1 MNRAFRVVIR
11 RAVGVVVT
19 YSVSFCVTTHA
30 FAQTADEPNKL
41 RGAIDDEESGI
52 LGADIAASDN
62 LVDAAENAMT
72 DEAKRDLGIASKPS
86 QNPQFFVPQKTPPS
100 LEAPVKPTIDS
111 SLKSIADE
119 IEVLEEEGRQL
130 QQTPAVEPL
139 TAKPTVDSS
148 LESIAEEIQ
157 LLEEEA
163 KKLN

>member
-19 YSVSFCVTTHA
+19 YSVSLCVTTHA

-72 DEAKRDLGIASKPS
+72 DEAKRDLGITSKPS
-86 QNPQFFVPQKTPPS
+86 QKPKFFVPQKTPSSP
-100 LEAPVKPTIDS
+100 EVPVKPTIDS

-130 QQTPAVEPL
+130 QQTPAVQPL
-139 TAKPTVDSS
+139 TAKPTLDSS

-157 LLEEEA
+157 ILEGEA
-163 KKLN
+163 QKLK